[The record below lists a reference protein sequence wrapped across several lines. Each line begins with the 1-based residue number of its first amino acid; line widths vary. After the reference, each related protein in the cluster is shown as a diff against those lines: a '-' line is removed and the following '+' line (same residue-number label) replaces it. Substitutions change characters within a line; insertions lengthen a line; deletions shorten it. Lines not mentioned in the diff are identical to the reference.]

1 MLTWLAENSLPIWM
15 LGAIAL
21 TMAAI
26 VYFQTRSRGSF
37 LGVMGVIA
45 VTALLLLVNRLIET
59 PREAVERTL
68 YELAATVEANDVAGT
83 LKFLAPSANADLRSD
98 VETLMPTVRIERA
111 RVIGTPQIE
120 LNATQNAATIQCRG
134 IIIAVRR
141 QDGMKGGDDDRL
153 ELHWVRS
160 GDRWLLESYASQK
173 DWNRA
178 VRNRRPD
185 R

>member
-15 LGAIAL
+15 LGAIAF
-21 TMAAI
+21 TMAVI
-26 VYFQTRSRGSF
+26 VYFQTRSRGAF
-37 LGVMGVIA
+37 FGVFGVIA
-45 VTALLLLVNRLIET
+45 VTALLLLVNRLMET
-59 PREAVERTL
+59 PREAVERSL

-83 LKFLAPSANADLRSD
+83 LKFVAPSASAGLRSD

-120 LNATQNAATIQCRG
+120 LNETQDKATVQCRG

-153 ELHWVRS
+153 ELNWVRS
-160 GDRWLLESYASQK
+160 GDRWLLENYASQK
-173 DWNRA
+173 DWDRA
-178 VRNRRPD
+178 AGRPK
-185 R
+185 RK